1 MLIKCKK
8 RKIVAFVII
17 VLMVFTTL
25 FDKNV
30 ISANA
35 AKRTK
40 NSVELQV
47 GKKRV
52 TKKLTR

>member
-8 RKIVAFVII
+8 RKIVVFVII

-35 AKRTK
+35 ANRFKDYLITPM
-40 NSVELQV
+40 LQ
-47 GKKRV
+47 
-52 TKKLTR
+52 